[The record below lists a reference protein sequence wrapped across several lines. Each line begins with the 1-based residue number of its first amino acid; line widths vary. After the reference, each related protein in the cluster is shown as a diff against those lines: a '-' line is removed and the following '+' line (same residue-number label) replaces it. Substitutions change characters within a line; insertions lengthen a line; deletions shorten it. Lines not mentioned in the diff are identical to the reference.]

1 MQHTPS
7 YSIRWAGSHTSHVKI
22 VLGEKAMSEPSN
34 KPGRGSPPRIP
45 GWVKAF
51 LIVLIVIVAV
61 VVIVHLM
68 GIRFDHGGGGTLPSG
83 LVSLLENAVEQI

>member
-1 MQHTPS
+1 MQHMPS
-7 YSIRWAGSHTSHVKI
+7 YSIRQAGSHTSHVKI

-34 KPGRGSPPRIP
+34 TPGRGAPPSIP

-51 LIVLIVIVAV
+51 LVVLIVLVAV

-68 GIRFDHGGGGTLPSG
+68 GIRFDHGGGGTLLSG
-83 LVSLLENAVEQI
+83 LVSLLENAAEHV

>member
-1 MQHTPS
+1 
-7 YSIRWAGSHTSHVKI
+7 
-22 VLGEKAMSEPSN
+22 MSEPS
-34 KPGRGSPPRIP
+34 KVPGRGSPPSIP

-68 GIRFDHGGGGTLPSG
+68 GIRFDHGGGGTLLSG
-83 LVSLLENAVEQI
+83 LVSLLENAIEQV